1 MSRDDFWSRRRARVA
16 AEQEAEAAEVAAAA
30 RQAAEEAL
38 EEKSDAEILQE
49 LNLPD
54 PDEMQQGDDFSV
66 FLKET
71 IPARIRTRALRRLWT
86 SNPILANVDGLL
98 DYGEDF
104 TDSAMV
110 IENLQTAYQV
120 GKGMTAHVEELARQ
134 AEEAA
139 ATTADTEQEAEALAA
154 EETVAAVAPHEAAS
168 CDSLQAGAGQ
178 AETAPLESVRRP
190 TMGLQS
196 PSGGADPDHAQ
207 EAAARMPSM
216 PTAADPVFAAVADP
230 VPDPVASAPRR
241 MRFTFAADTN
251 APAT

>member
-1 MSRDDFWSRRRARVA
+1 MRGDDFWSRRRARVA

-38 EEKSDAEILQE
+38 EEKTDAEILEE
-49 LNLPD
+49 LDLPD

-86 SNPILANVDGLL
+86 SNPVLANVDGLL

-134 AEEAA
+134 AQEATEGEAVATAEAADNSDAQPTEEATVCD
-139 ATTADTEQEAEALAA
+139 ATDGEGNAPLIAQAETPKSETVRPPTMALLSPMDAVEEAEATL
-154 EETVAAVAPHEAAS
+154 APH
-168 CDSLQAGAGQ
+168 
-178 AETAPLESVRRP
+178 
-190 TMGLQS
+190 
-196 PSGGADPDHAQ
+196 
-207 EAAARMPSM
+207 
-216 PTAADPVFAAVADP
+216 PVVLDEPEP
-230 VPDPVASAPRR
+230 VPAAPRR
-241 MRFTFAADTN
+241 MRFTFAADTK
-251 APAT
+251 ADTGASAT

>member
-1 MSRDDFWSRRRARVA
+1 MRGDDFWSRRRARVA

-38 EEKSDAEILQE
+38 EEKTDAEILEE
-49 LNLPD
+49 LDLPD

-86 SNPILANVDGLL
+86 SNPVLANVDGLL

-134 AEEAA
+134 AQEATEGEAVATAEAADNSDAQPTEEATVCD
-139 ATTADTEQEAEALAA
+139 ATDGEGNASLIAQAEPPKSETVRPPTMALLSPMDAVEEAEATL
-154 EETVAAVAPHEAAS
+154 APH
-168 CDSLQAGAGQ
+168 
-178 AETAPLESVRRP
+178 
-190 TMGLQS
+190 
-196 PSGGADPDHAQ
+196 
-207 EAAARMPSM
+207 
-216 PTAADPVFAAVADP
+216 PVVLDEPEP
-230 VPDPVASAPRR
+230 VPAAPRR
-241 MRFTFAADTN
+241 MRFTFAADTK
-251 APAT
+251 ADTGASAT

>member
-1 MSRDDFWSRRRARVA
+1 MRGDDFWSRRRARVA

-38 EEKSDAEILQE
+38 EEKTDAEILEE
-49 LNLPD
+49 LDLPD

-86 SNPILANVDGLL
+86 SNPVLANVDGLL

-134 AEEAA
+134 AQEATEGEAVATAEAADNSDAQPAEEATVCDATDGGGNA
-139 ATTADTEQEAEALAA
+139 ALIAQAETPKSETVKSETVRPPTMALLSPMDAVEEAEATL
-154 EETVAAVAPHEAAS
+154 APH
-168 CDSLQAGAGQ
+168 
-178 AETAPLESVRRP
+178 
-190 TMGLQS
+190 
-196 PSGGADPDHAQ
+196 
-207 EAAARMPSM
+207 
-216 PTAADPVFAAVADP
+216 PVVLDEPEP
-230 VPDPVASAPRR
+230 VPAAPRR
-241 MRFTFAADTN
+241 MRFTFAAETHAAETQADTG
-251 APAT
+251 ASAT

>member
-1 MSRDDFWSRRRARVA
+1 MRGDDFWSRRRARVA

-38 EEKSDAEILQE
+38 EEKTDAEILEE
-49 LNLPD
+49 LDLPD

-86 SNPILANVDGLL
+86 SNPVLANVDGLL

-134 AEEAA
+134 AQEATEGEAVATAEAADNSDAQPAEEATVCD
-139 ATTADTEQEAEALAA
+139 ATDGGGNASLIAQAEPPKSETVRPPTMALLSPMDAVEEAEATL
-154 EETVAAVAPHEAAS
+154 APH
-168 CDSLQAGAGQ
+168 
-178 AETAPLESVRRP
+178 
-190 TMGLQS
+190 
-196 PSGGADPDHAQ
+196 
-207 EAAARMPSM
+207 
-216 PTAADPVFAAVADP
+216 PVVLDEPEP
-230 VPDPVASAPRR
+230 VPAAPRR
-241 MRFTFAADTN
+241 MRFTFAAETQADTG
-251 APAT
+251 ASAT

>member
-1 MSRDDFWSRRRARVA
+1 MRGDDFWSRRRARVA

-38 EEKSDAEILQE
+38 EEKTDAEILEE
-49 LNLPD
+49 LDLPD

-86 SNPILANVDGLL
+86 SNPVLANVDGLL

-134 AEEAA
+134 AQEATEGEAVATAEAADNSDAQPAEEATVCD
-139 ATTADTEQEAEALAA
+139 ATDGGGNASLIAQAEPPKSETVRPPTMALLSPMDAVEEAEATL
-154 EETVAAVAPHEAAS
+154 APH
-168 CDSLQAGAGQ
+168 
-178 AETAPLESVRRP
+178 
-190 TMGLQS
+190 
-196 PSGGADPDHAQ
+196 
-207 EAAARMPSM
+207 
-216 PTAADPVFAAVADP
+216 PVVLDEPEP
-230 VPDPVASAPRR
+230 VPAAPRR
-241 MRFTFAADTN
+241 MRFTFAADTK
-251 APAT
+251 ADTGASAT